1 MFVLNLNK
9 YVGNTL
15 VHFSKIKIPVLF
27 IFVFLIF
34 STISQAFPGA
44 IDLNPFLKNQGQL
57 KVYQNAY
64 VEISNSFSS
73 DLYDITVAESPSQ
86 KRVLSIADFQSGQSF
101 EMSFSKVGEYEICYS
116 SQKDVGGSRTCLQ
129 IDVLKAK
136 MI

>member
-1 MFVLNLNK
+1 LI
-9 YVGNTL
+9 
-15 VHFSKIKIPVLF
+15 HFSKIKIPVLF
-27 IFVFLIF
+27 IFVFLTF
-34 STISQAFPGA
+34 PTISQAFPSA

-57 KVYQNAY
+57 KIYQNAY
-64 VEISNSFSS
+64 VEISNSFNSV
-73 DLYDITVAESPSQ
+73 LYDITVMESPSQ

-136 MI
+136 LI

>member
-1 MFVLNLNK
+1 MI
-9 YVGNTL
+9 
-15 VHFSKIKIPVLF
+15 HFFKIKIPVLF

-34 STISQAFPGA
+34 STISQAFPSA

-73 DLYDITVAESPSQ
+73 DLYDITVIESPSQ

-101 EMSFSKVGEYEICYS
+101 EMSFSRAGEYEICYS
-116 SQKDVGGSRTCLQ
+116 SQKNAGGSRTCLQ
-129 IDVLKAK
+129 IDVLITKL
-136 MI
+136 I

>member
-1 MFVLNLNK
+1 MI
-9 YVGNTL
+9 
-15 VHFSKIKIPVLF
+15 HFSKIKIPVLF
-27 IFVFLIF
+27 IFVFLTF
-34 STISQAFPGA
+34 PTISQAFPSA

-57 KVYQNAY
+57 KIYQNAY
-64 VEISNSFSS
+64 VEISNSFNSV
-73 DLYDITVAESPSQ
+73 LYDITVMESPSQ

>member
-1 MFVLNLNK
+1 MI
-9 YVGNTL
+9 Y
-15 VHFSKIKIPVLF
+15 FSKIKVPVLF
-27 IFVFLIF
+27 IFVFLIL

-44 IDLNPFLKNQGQL
+44 IDLNPFLKSKGQL

-73 DLYDITVAESPSQ
+73 VLYDITVMESPSQ

-116 SQKDVGGSRTCLQ
+116 SQKDAGGSRTCLQ

-136 MI
+136 LI

>member
-1 MFVLNLNK
+1 MI
-9 YVGNTL
+9 
-15 VHFSKIKIPVLF
+15 HFSKIKIPVLF
-27 IFVFLIF
+27 IFVFLTF
-34 STISQAFPGA
+34 PTISQAFPSA

-73 DLYDITVAESPSQ
+73 VLYDITVMESPSQ

-101 EMSFSKVGEYEICYS
+101 EMSFSKAGEYEICYS
-116 SQKDVGGSRTCLQ
+116 RQKDADSSRTCLQ

-136 MI
+136 LI

>member
-1 MFVLNLNK
+1 MI
-9 YVGNTL
+9 
-15 VHFSKIKIPVLF
+15 HFSKIKIPVLF
-27 IFVFLIF
+27 IFVFLTF
-34 STISQAFPGA
+34 PTISQAFPSA

-57 KVYQNAY
+57 KIYQNAY
-64 VEISNSFSS
+64 VEISNSFNSV
-73 DLYDITVAESPSQ
+73 LYDITVMESPSQ

-136 MI
+136 LI

>member
-1 MFVLNLNK
+1 LI
-9 YVGNTL
+9 
-15 VHFSKIKIPVLF
+15 HFFKIKIPVLF

-57 KVYQNAY
+57 KIYQNAY

-101 EMSFSKVGEYEICYS
+101 EMSFSKAGEYEICYS
-116 SQKDVGGSRTCLQ
+116 SQKDAGGSRTCLQ

-136 MI
+136 LI

>member
-1 MFVLNLNK
+1 MIRFP
-9 YVGNTL
+9 
-15 VHFSKIKIPVLF
+15 KIKIPVLF

-34 STISQAFPGA
+34 STISQAFPSA

-73 DLYDITVAESPSQ
+73 DLYDITVIESPSQ

-101 EMSFSKVGEYEICYS
+101 EMSFSRAGEYEICYS
-116 SQKDVGGSRTCLQ
+116 SQKDAGGSRTCLQ
-129 IDVLKAK
+129 IDVLIAK
-136 MI
+136 LI

>member
-1 MFVLNLNK
+1 MI
-9 YVGNTL
+9 
-15 VHFSKIKIPVLF
+15 HFFKIKIPVF
-27 IFVFLIF
+27 CIFVFSIF

-73 DLYDITVAESPSQ
+73 DLYDITVIESPSQ

-101 EMSFSKVGEYEICYS
+101 EMSFSKAGEYEICYS
-116 SQKDVGGSRTCLQ
+116 SQKDAGGSRTCLQ

-136 MI
+136 LI

>member
-1 MFVLNLNK
+1 MI
-9 YVGNTL
+9 
-15 VHFSKIKIPVLF
+15 HFFKIKIPVLF

-34 STISQAFPGA
+34 STISQAFPSV

-73 DLYDITVAESPSQ
+73 DLYDITVIESPSQ

-101 EMSFSKVGEYEICYS
+101 EMSFSRPGEYEICYS
-116 SQKDVGGSRTCLQ
+116 SQKDAGGSRTCLQ
-129 IDVLKAK
+129 IDVLIAK
-136 MI
+136 LI

>member
-1 MFVLNLNK
+1 MI
-9 YVGNTL
+9 
-15 VHFSKIKIPVLF
+15 HFFKIKIPVLF
-27 IFVFLIF
+27 IFVFLTF
-34 STISQAFPGA
+34 PTISQAFPSA

-57 KVYQNAY
+57 KIYQNAY
-64 VEISNSFSS
+64 VEISNSFNSV
-73 DLYDITVAESPSQ
+73 LYDITVMELPSQ

-136 MI
+136 LI